1 MDTFYTSERHVQLLI
16 ALLKAKGIHK
26 VIASPGT
33 TNITF
38 VASLQQDPFFEI
50 YSAADERSAAYM
62 ACGLAAESGEPVVLS
77 CTGATASRNYL
88 PGLTEAYYKK
98 LPVLAVT
105 SVQSMANVGH
115 IIPQVIDRSVVAKDV
130 AQLSVCLP
138 VIKDENDVWA
148 CELKVNQA
156 LLALKRH
163 GGGPVHINLET
174 SYSRDFSVKQLP
186 EVRVIDRITFH
197 DDFPALS
204 DGHIVVFVGS
214 HKVWTKDETETLDKF
229 CASHNAV
236 VFCDHTSGY
245 KGKYRFLPAL
255 VKGQAYNQPILP
267 EIETLI
273 HIGGVSGDYYTLGI
287 SAKQVWRVSE
297 DGELRDTFRKLRYVF
312 EMPES
317 AFFSHYTD
325 SEVGDDSY
333 LALCKKAYEDV
344 YSHIPELPFSNIWMA
359 QQLAPSLPENSV
371 LHLGILNTL
380 RSWNFFEIPASV
392 LSYSNV
398 GGFGIDG
405 DMSSLI
411 GASLANPEK
420 LYFGVL
426 GDLAFFYDMNVMGNH
441 HVGRNVRIMLVNN
454 GRGTEFRN
462 YNHMANMFGA
472 DADAYMAAA
481 GHYGN
486 KSKDLV
492 KHYAEDLGFEYI
504 SASSKDEF
512 NSVYQR
518 FVTADMTDKPML
530 FEVFTDSRD
539 ESDALLAIS
548 ICLKTDKDVKHEKL
562 VETAKKV
569 LGGGYKTISSIYHK
583 MKS

>member
-1 MDTFYTSERHVQLLI
+1 MNTFYTSERHVQILI
-16 ALLKAKGIHK
+16 ALLKAKGIPK
-26 VIASPGT
+26 VIVSPGPT
-33 TNITF
+33 KITF
-38 VASLQQDPFFEI
+38 VASLQQDSFFHI

-138 VIKDENDVWA
+138 MIKDENDVWA

-174 SYSRDFSVKQLP
+174 SYCRDFSVKQLP

-197 DDFPALS
+197 DEFPTLPN
-204 DGHIVVFVGS
+204 GHVAVFVGS
-214 HKVWTKDETETLDKF
+214 HKVWTKDETEALDTF

-245 KGKYRFLPAL
+245 KGKYRFLSAL
-255 VKGQAYNQPILP
+255 VKAQAYNQPILP

-273 HIGGVSGDYYTLGI
+273 HIGNVSGDYYTLEI

-317 AFFSHYTD
+317 TFFAHYTD
-325 SEVGDDSY
+325 SEVGDDSC
-333 LALCKKAYEDV
+333 LALCKRAYEDV

-359 QQLAPSLPENSV
+359 RQLAPCLPENSV

-398 GGFGIDG
+398 GGF
-405 DMSSLI
+405 LI
-411 GASLANPEK
+411 
-420 LYFGVL
+420 VL
-426 GDLAFFYDMNVMGNH
+426 
-441 HVGRNVRIMLVNN
+441 
-454 GRGTEFRN
+454 FR
-462 YNHMANMFGA
+462 
-472 DADAYMAAA
+472 
-481 GHYGN
+481 
-486 KSKDLV
+486 S
-492 KHYAEDLGFEYI
+492 GFMHI
-504 SASSKDEF
+504 
-512 NSVYQR
+512 
-518 FVTADMTDKPML
+518 
-530 FEVFTDSRD
+530 
-539 ESDALLAIS
+539 
-548 ICLKTDKDVKHEKL
+548 
-562 VETAKKV
+562 
-569 LGGGYKTISSIYHK
+569 
-583 MKS
+583 

>member
-1 MDTFYTSERHVQLLI
+1 MNTFYTSERHVQILI

-26 VIASPGT
+26 DIVSPGT

-38 VASLQQDPFFEI
+38 VASWQQDSFFHI
-50 YSAADERSAAYM
+50 YSAADERSAAYI

-98 LPVLAVT
+98 LPILAVT

-115 IIPQVIDRSVVAKDV
+115 IIPQMIDRSVVAKDV

-138 VIKDENDVWA
+138 VIKNENDAWA
-148 CELKVNQA
+148 CKLKVNQA

-197 DDFPALS
+197 DEFPTLP
-204 DGHIVVFVGS
+204 DGHVAVFVGS
-214 HKVWTKDETETLDKF
+214 HKVWTKDETEALDKF

-245 KGKYRFLPAL
+245 KGKYRFLSAL
-255 VKGQAYNQPILP
+255 VKAQAYNQPVLP

-273 HIGGVSGDYYTLGI
+273 HIGEVSGDYYTLRI

-325 SEVGDDSY
+325 SEVRDDSY
-333 LALCKKAYEDV
+333 WALCKRAYEDV
-344 YSHIPELPFSNIWMA
+344 YNHIPELPFSNIWMA
-359 QQLAPSLPENSV
+359 RQLAPCLPENSV

-380 RSWNFFEIPASV
+380 RSWNFFEIPASA

-411 GASLANPEK
+411 GASLANSKK

-441 HVGRNVRIMLVNN
+441 HVGCNVRIMLVNN

-462 YNHMANMFGA
+462 YNHMANMFGG

-492 KHYAEDLGFEYI
+492 KHYAEDLGFEYM
-504 SASSKDEF
+504 SASSKKEF

-518 FVTADMTDKPML
+518 FVTADVTDKPML
-530 FEVFTDSRD
+530 FEVFTDSKD
-539 ESDALLAIS
+539 ESDALLAVS
-548 ICLKTDKDVKHEKL
+548 TCLKTDKDVKHEKM

-569 LGGGYKTISSIYHK
+569 LGGGYKTVSDIYRK
-583 MKS
+583 LKS